1 MKRTRYPK
9 GWNAARVQRVL
20 EQYEAQT
27 EAEAVA
33 EDEAAFA
40 KDAVTVMKVPAKL
53 VPAVRQLIAKQK
65 AKKTAACEWASSSSR
80 MLSKPKCGTVGAR

>member
-1 MKRTRYPK
+1 MKRTKYPK

-20 EQYEAQT
+20 RHYATQT
-27 EAEAVA
+27 ESEAVA

-65 AKKTAACEWASSSSR
+65 SKKHAA
-80 MLSKPKCGTVGAR
+80 